1 MPRGKKVSPIE
12 REAWLAKFQSGES
25 ISDIAAQANRHQ
37 STVSKGIRQAED
49 EKSRAVARA
58 SMYQHTLETHNRA
71 MVAALVRHKERLN
84 FRPLS
89 QIAAYHSHKNSP
101 VRPPDFP
108 FELNLRKFIR
118 HDDWHVEGIH
128 GLENELIR
136 QHLRDRVTMWRNY
149 DKWLDDHARYLWH
162 VWRLSVDVSEN
173 FRAESRLE
181 PVWDK
186 EGFFDSCSI
195 SLVEASVELAGTG
208 ESEIVASLNTD
219 HGYVNTGTIRL
230 AFAESREALERG
242 KSVFETVVR
251 EAAKSGD
258 AKTIATEAPQ
268 LIQTLPA
275 TKRPF
280 ELIQAMQIVEG
291 VCEACKPYVK

>member
-25 ISDIAAQANRHQ
+25 ISEIAAQANRHQ

-71 MVAALVRHKERLN
+71 MVAALVRHKERLS
-84 FRPLS
+84 FRPPS
-89 QIAAYHSHKNSP
+89 QIAPYHSHKNSP

-108 FELNLRKFIR
+108 FELNPREFIR

-128 GLENELIR
+128 GLENDLIR
-136 QHLRDRVTMWRNY
+136 HHLRDRITMWRNY

-181 PVWDK
+181 PVRDK

-208 ESEIVASLNTD
+208 ESELVAGLNTD
-219 HGYVNTGTIRL
+219 HGNVNAGPIRL
-230 AFAESREALERG
+230 AHAESPESLERA
-242 KSVFETVVR
+242 KLVFETVVGQ
-251 EAAKSGD
+251 AARGGD
-258 AKTIATEAPQ
+258 AKIIATEAPRLTQ
-268 LIQTLPA
+268 LLPGI
-275 TKRPF
+275 KRPF
-280 ELIQAMQIVEG
+280 ELIQVMQIVEG